1 MLRLLAA
8 LLIPAIGIFINHS
21 VVWIPVSWEH
31 YIPAMLLI
39 GSAFVQ
45 MGGAAVF
52 IVLFN
57 VLVWPWLNFSDMV
70 KGEGTFKGKSDVI
83 RAATILAWGL
93 IIAAFAFGFANAGV

>member
-8 LLIPAIGIFINHS
+8 LLIPVIGVFINHS

-57 VLVWPWLNFSDMV
+57 ILVWPWLNFLDMV
-70 KGEGTFKGKSDVI
+70 QGKGKFKEVSELI

-93 IIAAFAFGFANAGV
+93 IIAAFAYGFSNAGV